1 MILAC
6 PESRIGLPRQAGISA
21 ESEAD
26 QSVLSDHRLLWF
38 TFLNH
43 RRGRSGNI
51 VIGILIPRSGQPVRI
66 ERRRQRTADDPSKES
81 PTRCAMKAID
91 NVYGQRAYNLLSR
104 NTSASRGLWSRRLRV
119 RYWHGGSQH
128 LTRDSATSN
137 PQFRSDDGS
146 LGSCVTSSDQYRQ
159 NAPCVDLIWWEFY
172 WMVGTRNECWY
183 CPVRMRESR

>member
-1 MILAC
+1 MTTGC
-6 PESRIGLPRQAGISA
+6 
-21 ESEAD
+21 
-26 QSVLSDHRLLWF
+26 LWF

-104 NTSASRGLWSRRLRV
+104 NTSARQGVMEPPSESAILARRK
-119 RYWHGGSQH
+119 
-128 LTRDSATSN
+128 SAFD
-137 PQFRSDDGS
+137 QR
-146 LGSCVTSSDQYRQ
+146 LGNVESVVS
-159 NAPCVDLIWWEFY
+159 
-172 WMVGTRNECWY
+172 VG
-183 CPVRMRESR
+183 